1 MEAIDPPISNKG
13 EETIYEAWGKCL
25 SVFVHLQL
33 NINSHTLTDCPQVQA
48 AFDYDAQQPDEL
60 SLERGD
66 VVKVFR
72 KMPDGKLQQS

>member
-1 MEAIDPPISNKG
+1 VIFF
-13 EETIYEAWGKCL
+13 
-25 SVFVHLQL
+25 SV
-33 NINSHTLTDCPQVQA
+33 TLTDCPQVQA

-72 KMPDGKLQQS
+72 KMPDGKYTAEPLHNTLHHVAASEVSLLIFPNLQRN